1 MSKAY
6 IWILGVILQKK
17 IFNKGRNKHMN
28 DLVVVHSP
36 EYANWKFD
44 EKSPTQGRRFV
55 NAYDKLFSYAG
66 HDSSPLSVMPSPASL
81 EDLGRLHQGDY
92 IDRVLIAGMS
102 NEWKG
107 ARKDLGELARL
118 MAGGTLT
125 AIEHLVKGTTK
136 TAVNFAGAKHHA
148 QYDQSSGFCVFNDFA
163 IGADILTKDY
173 GMRVAILDIDA
184 HHGDGTENL
193 TRFNP
198 NVLTYSIHEHGIFP
212 GTGLNCEH
220 YNNVY
225 NYPQEVYAGDEN
237 LALGV
242 EDFLHVT
249 KEFNPDILFIACGA
263 DGHKSD
269 PLSTLKYSINGYQEA
284 MATVRAEFLETP
296 ILIGGAGG
304 YQPDTITPEI
314 WALSALACA
323 TGVVEDIEEEDGKNW
338 KQSLTQ

>member
-1 MSKAY
+1 
-6 IWILGVILQKK
+6 
-17 IFNKGRNKHMN
+17 MN

-148 QYDQSSGFCVFNDFA
+148 QYDQSSGFCVFNDFG

>member
-1 MSKAY
+1 
-6 IWILGVILQKK
+6 
-17 IFNKGRNKHMN
+17 MN
-28 DLVVVHSP
+28 DLVVVHHP
-36 EYANWKFD
+36 DYANWKFD
-44 EKSPTQGRRFV
+44 DKSPTQGRRFV
-55 NAYDKLFSYAG
+55 NAYEKLFSYAG

-107 ARKDLGELARL
+107 SRKDLGELARL

-136 TAVNFAGAKHHA
+136 TAVHFAGAKHHA

-249 KEFNPDILFIACGA
+249 KEFNPDMLFIACGA

-269 PLSTLKYSINGYQEA
+269 PLSTLKYSINGYQEV

-323 TGVVEDIEEEDGKNW
+323 TGVVEDIEEEDDKNW

>member
-1 MSKAY
+1 
-6 IWILGVILQKK
+6 
-17 IFNKGRNKHMN
+17 MN

-81 EDLGRLHQGDY
+81 EDLGRLHHGDY

-102 NEWKG
+102 NEWDG
-107 ARKDLGELARL
+107 VRKDLGELARL

-163 IGADILTKDY
+163 MGADILTKDY
-173 GMRVAILDIDA
+173 GMKVAILDIDA

-198 NVLTYSIHEHGIFP
+198 NVLTYSIHENGIFP

-225 NYPQEVYAGDEN
+225 NYPQNAYAGDEE
-237 LALGV
+237 LALGI
-242 EDFLHVT
+242 EDFTHVA
-249 KEFNPDILFIACGA
+249 KEFNPDMIFIACGA

-269 PLSTLKYSINGYQEA
+269 PLSSLQYSVNGYQEV
-284 MATVRAEFLETP
+284 MSSVRAEFLETP
-296 ILIGGAGG
+296 MLFGGAGG

-314 WALSALACA
+314 WALSALSLSS
-323 TGVVEDIEEEDGKNW
+323 GVCFDFDGVFLEND
-338 KQSLTQ
+338 KQLGEAEFGSNL